1 MQPRRSEGLARLG
14 FSCVVFRSGERGAV
28 GDFFSMK
35 MKECLMAKHV
45 GVKLPDDLFA
55 VLQAGTTV
63 GVLATFSE
71 KSIPHTTPVNTLCPK
86 GRESIL
92 LSIHKDHTGYH
103 NMVWQ
108 KKVMLCFLDAENVA
122 YSVLG
127 RAGVVR
133 APSLVHPLM
142 NIVRVDIIEIKCDR
156 SVLCRVDSGVRWSYT
171 SAEAE
176 ELSRALTEELRELAK
191 TL

>member
-1 MQPRRSEGLARLG
+1 
-14 FSCVVFRSGERGAV
+14 
-28 GDFFSMK
+28 
-35 MKECLMAKHV
+35 MAKHV

-55 VLQAGTTV
+55 VLQSGKTTA
-63 GVLATFSE
+63 VLATFSE
-71 KSIPHTTPVNTLCPK
+71 KGIPHTTPMNVLYPK

-103 NMVWQ
+103 NLVWQ
-108 KKVMLCFLDAENVA
+108 KKVMLCFMDENNVA

-142 NIVRVDIIEIKCDR
+142 NIVRVDIIDIKCDR
-156 SVLCRVDSGVRWSYT
+156 SVLCRIDSGVVWSYT

-176 ELSRALTEELRELAK
+176 ELSIALMEELKELSR